1 MREVRRLILTWNSR
15 AFWGNILYLLLN
27 ERITMR
33 PYLYLSILF
42 CYFFAV
48 RCIVCNMFSLLYVHL
63 SENIILNHM
72 KLYCEGNRISLHDDI
87 YFKNRIR
94 EFAAF
99 YNDI

>member
-1 MREVRRLILTWNSR
+1 MYRMQCV
-15 AFWGNILYLLLN
+15 F
-27 ERITMR
+27 IT
-33 PYLYLSILF
+33 
-42 CYFFAV
+42 
-48 RCIVCNMFSLLYVHL
+48 VCTVHL

-72 KLYCEGNRISLHDDI
+72 KLYREGNRISLHDVI